1 VQRKVNNF
9 QCAKDLSKKGKIK
22 KKIIKKQKPVKQSE
36 KTSHSAAD
44 KSTNGKDRNAAT
56 AAV

>member
-1 VQRKVNNF
+1 VNNF